1 MNKVSYVDVWRKKI
15 QNIMNKGLMMV
26 VAQHAGNIRRRPL
39 WQEGKESRGV
49 GAFVV
54 NWGESLD

>member
-1 MNKVSYVDVWRKKI
+1 MDVWRRDSKHHEQRPNGGCCSALLAILEKE
-15 QNIMNKGLMMV
+15 
-26 VAQHAGNIRRRPL
+26 PL